1 MAMEDAKNLRK
12 PTLTKLEESKGDHR
26 KSTLAKLEDY
36 AIGVLWSFVER
47 DASTWRF
54 WIKITVVMV
63 LVYTALPIAGYLF
76 LLGRDL
82 GYFD

>member
-1 MAMEDAKNLRK
+1 MSEDEKGTQESTFAD
-12 PTLTKLEESKGDHR
+12 LEQYKKDSR
-26 KSTLAKLEDY
+26 KSFLERLDER
-36 AIGVLWSFVER
+36 GVKMLWSFVER

-63 LVYTALPIAGYLF
+63 LVYTALPMAGYLF